1 MKKYIKSKLKYSKCI
16 KAKILTVYWLITG
29 LREGNIDRVKK
40 MKSKH
45 SHTLTSYSI
54 CGGFVKCQRKT
65 HYWLNHISSNDVDSM
80 LWHAFHEVVFFFNS
94 FSQTLILKYSPE
106 WVEFSGHQS

>member
-45 SHTLTSYSI
+45 SHTLRLTQSVEVLSS
-54 CGGFVKCQRKT
+54 VKEK
-65 HYWLNHISSNDVDSM
+65 HITGLITLVLTM
-80 LWHAFHEVVFFFNS
+80 LIQCYDTLFMKCFFF
-94 FSQTLILKYSPE
+94 LIHSHK
-106 WVEFSGHQS
+106 H